1 MRPHIQEKHISSD
14 LMRRI
19 IRWPYIAGALG
30 YRVVCE
36 RHNMKQFCNTM
47 MEAKSVQ
54 NQHKREGC
62 LEAEIKKPGQK

>member
-1 MRPHIQEKHISSD
+1 M
-14 LMRRI
+14 
-19 IRWPYIAGALG
+19 G

-36 RHNMKQFCNTM
+36 RHNLKQVCNTM

-54 NQHKREGC
+54 TLHKREGC